1 MARDRQLFKLTG
13 DGFQTFDRL
22 GEDDT
27 LIFKPADNVP
37 MLFWPD
43 GQWCLEANVFM
54 QQLYSKGLSRRDLGG
69 TLKTYAARLS
79 LFIRYCAKNRTDFR
93 SLSDNQ
99 FALFIKGLNGERD
112 PITGT
117 MVREPNATIAIGR
130 ICLEFLASVAELHQ
144 DIALIGTDG
153 RVKAAKRSNQVG
165 YSKEANQSWLTSG
178 TTTHS
183 R

>member
-54 QQLYSKGLSRRDLGG
+54 QQLYTKGLSRRDLGG
-69 TLKTYAARLS
+69 TLKTYAARL
-79 LFIRYCAKNRTDFR
+79 R
-93 SLSDNQ
+93 SS
-99 FALFIKGLNGERD
+99 
-112 PITGT
+112 
-117 MVREPNATIAIGR
+117 
-130 ICLEFLASVAELHQ
+130 S
-144 DIALIGTDG
+144 DIAQKIERISGVSAT
-153 RVKAAKRSNQVG
+153 
-165 YSKEANQSWLTSG
+165 TSL
-178 TTTHS
+178 
-183 R
+183 RYL